1 MNWTDFW
8 QMGGYGLYVWS
19 SFGVTALLMV
29 GELVLLGRQR
39 AQVLKRLRHI
49 RDIETA

>member
-19 SFGVTALLMV
+19 SFIVTALFMV
-29 GELVLLGRQR
+29 GELILLKRRRAGVLL
-39 AQVLKRLRHI
+39 RLRRI
-49 RDIETA
+49 RDIEKS